1 MKTKQNQ
8 QGFTLIE
15 LMIVVAIIG
24 ILAAVAIPSY
34 RDYTARAQMS
44 EALSLVSGFKT
55 GLAEY
60 YQSQGSFN
68 TGLKATQFGATLSG
82 KYVSKIELKNANASY
97 IDIVATMKAAVSGV
111 ASEIAGK
118 ELWLSASDG
127 VDGSGGRNWTCNAGS
142 SGISPRHLPSS
153 CRTP

>member
-44 EALSLVSGFKT
+44 EALSLLSGFKT

-60 YQSQGSFN
+60 HQSQGSFQN
-68 TGLKATQFGATLSG
+68 TLKATQFGSTISG
-82 KYVSKIELKNANASY
+82 KYVGEVKFENIGGDVVELSAK
-97 IDIVATMKAAVSGV
+97 MKKAASGV
-111 ASEIAGK
+111 AKEIAEKKLWMGSYDGGK
-118 ELWLSASDG
+118 TW
-127 VDGSGGRNWTCNAGS
+127 NCNAGG
-142 SGISPRHLPSS
+142 SGIENRHMPSS
-153 CRTP
+153 CRR

>member
-1 MKTKQNQ
+1 MKVKQNQ

-44 EALSLVSGFKT
+44 EALSLASGFKT

-60 YQSQGSFN
+60 YQSEGGF
-68 TGLKATQFGATLSG
+68 TTALKATQFGATLSG
-82 KYVSKIELKNANASY
+82 KYVSNVELKNANASY
-97 IDIVATMKAAVSGV
+97 IDIVVTMKSSGSGV

-127 VDGSGGRNWTCNAGS
+127 VDGSGGRNWICNSGGS
-142 SGISPRHLPSS
+142 GLSARHLPAS
-153 CRTP
+153 CR